1 MYNTLAYLVNER
13 SLKQTNKIRHLKS
26 NINERERERERNHIP
41 VKINCQIR

>member
-26 NINERERERERNHIP
+26 NINERERERNHIP
-41 VKINCQIR
+41 VKINCQIQ